1 MIVDQKATI
10 PAPVDQVWAFVT
22 DIPAVS
28 RCVPGVEE
36 FERIDDDNFAGAIK
50 IRVGPI
56 GVRLQGKIVVTERN
70 RDDLTSAMAV
80 SATEKR
86 INSTVSARTSMT
98 LVPVSDAETE
108 LHIHTEASILG
119 KLGEFGQAVMKRKAD
134 QMVAEFARNAT
145 KEIAARGA

>member
-10 PAPVDQVWAFVT
+10 PAPVEDVWAFVN

-36 FERIDDDNFAGAIK
+36 FSKIDDDNFEGALK
-50 IRVGPI
+50 VRVGPI
-56 GVRLQGKIVVTERN
+56 GVRLQGKIVVVERDQEN
-70 RDDLTSAMAV
+70 LTSAMNV

-86 INSTVSARTSMT
+86 INSTVSARATMR
-98 LVPVSDAETE
+98 LVPLSERETE
-108 LHIHTEASILG
+108 LNIHTEASILG

-134 QMVAEFARNAT
+134 QMVAEFAKNAT
-145 KEIAARGA
+145 KEITARAG

>member
-36 FERIDDDNFAGAIK
+36 FDRIDDDNFAGALK

>member
-10 PAPVDQVWAFVT
+10 PAPLEQVWEFVN

-28 RCVPGVEE
+28 KCVPGVDE
-36 FERIDDDNFAGAIK
+36 FTKIDEDNYEGAIK

-56 GVRLQGKIVVTERN
+56 GVRLQGKVAVAERDLEN
-70 RDDLTSAMAV
+70 RTSSMIV

-86 INSTVSARTSMT
+86 INSTVSAKASLS
-98 LVPVSDAETE
+98 LVPLSDTETE
-108 LHIHTEASILG
+108 LNIHTEANIMG

-134 QMVAEFARNAT
+134 QMVGEFARNAT
-145 KEIAARGA
+145 KAIAERTA